1 MMSWVKVL
9 GALTCWG
16 VSLVS
21 AAQPNRSPEAYGD
34 PAKGQFG
41 DPAQGYFGDA
51 SRGEFR
57 RYHRLSLGHPCR
69 RADDVVAIGVLR
81 QITGC
86 TLLQRPED
94 DRAVGDRRSALESAS
109 RSTRRP
115 SRTER

>member
-57 RYHRLSLGHPCR
+57 RYNFSRVQEGTVP
-69 RADDVVAIGVLR
+69 VLE
-81 QITGC
+81 G
-86 TLLQRPED
+86 RPVE
-94 DRAVGDRRSALESAS
+94 RFQEVPVPPARSATA
-109 RSTRRP
+109 TAPRRDP
-115 SRTER
+115 PAGAPYLTLDRPLDKAD